1 MNDELVLQLKSA
13 IKNLKLEII
22 KKQEELILLLN
33 QYQELTGVNLD
44 IEEIDTEE

>member
-1 MNDELVLQLKSA
+1 MNDELVLQLKST

-22 KKQEELILLLN
+22 KKQEELISLLN